1 MTATDRD
8 FPDAPD
14 GFLRDPIETYVRPV
28 LQDLAKQTSLTPPAL
43 IQALGPRYTIVRE
56 LGQGGMARVY
66 LAFDHSLQR
75 QVAVKVLQP
84 EISDAITAK
93 RFLREIEMT
102 AQLHHSRIVPVHDR
116 GEAAGL
122 LYYIMQ
128 HFEGGSLRERLE
140 GSGPLSITDTIA
152 IAKDVAGALDYAHAH
167 GIVHRDIKPEN
178 ILLETE
184 GAFVADFG
192 VARLVEAERKK
203 LTQTGMVIGTPYY
216 MSPEQA
222 DAGQAI
228 DGRSDV
234 YALGCV
240 VYEMLAG
247 EPPFTGPDRR
257 AVAAKHAAAPTP
269 DLTLV
274 RKTVTADMQHV
285 IETALQKTPADRY
298 PTAGAFVAALEHA
311 SLSGTT
317 ARPYSKRRKIAI
329 VASVGLV
336 AVAAVAL
343 STRRGSAPVA
353 LDPQKLVIAPI
364 TVHDSSLAQWR
375 MNTVDWLSRTLD
387 GAGPIRTVPASVIA
401 RKTRGTADTDPVE
414 LAAGLG
420 AGLVVDGSLARAGH
434 DSLRLVMIM
443 RDVQTN
449 TILTEISR
457 SDQESRFDRLMDSA
471 TVALLR
477 GMRHSGSPGPLVYAS
492 IGSHSLPAI
501 KAFLRG
507 EELYR
512 RLDLPNARIAYDEAV
527 RLDSNFAPALNKLSM
542 TIWYLQFRND
552 NVTDALL
559 RRAIRNNK
567 QLGAR
572 DSLLLLADSIAAF
585 APPGNQSSQRV
596 LAVLDGLAKRY
607 EDDAEIW
614 DLYGNVALSRA
625 FYVWNPPS
633 PFSAENVRTLLE
645 HAVTLDSLNVDAL
658 ATSAMISVTLGDSTA
673 ARRRLG
679 GCLQTAP
686 FGLGRTTC
694 ALLLMALDHPNDAA
708 TLDSLRTAPVWVQAQ
723 VLTAF
728 WELPDANETGVELA
742 QHIARNAPQNEISTP
757 DFNATMALARGLAA
771 RGHLG
776 DAWRLV
782 SQQHIRDPGF
792 GLPGEIAA
800 LGGAESDSVAAL
812 LRRSPTPLQRA
823 EEWGTVWWL
832 IARQDTTLLHAIAR
846 SGFLGRDWLGTDLGR
861 KLSAYYAVLATANSR
876 LARGDTASALR
887 ILLAMPDTL
896 CFSCEPFRFAT
907 ARLLAAT
914 GRLEEAARW
923 FSPTPTIGEMGP
935 LAVMWRLERAR
946 LSERMGH
953 RSEAIDDYRYV
964 AAMWQHADSVLLPYV
979 AESRRALER
988 LGSDR

>member
-1 MTATDRD
+1 MRPTDRD

-28 LQDLAKQTSLTPPAL
+28 LQDLAQQTSRIPPAL
-43 IQALGPRYTIVRE
+43 IQALGPRYAIVRE

-75 QVAVKVLQP
+75 HVAVKVLQP
-84 EISDAITAK
+84 EVSDAITAE

-140 GSGPLSITDTIA
+140 RSGPLSITDTIA

-178 ILLETE
+178 ILLEAE

-222 DAGQAI
+222 DAGQAV
-228 DGRSDV
+228 DGRSDI

-257 AVAAKHAAAPTP
+257 AVAAKHAAAPPP

-274 RKTVTADMQHV
+274 RNTVTADMQHV
-285 IETALQKTPADRY
+285 IETALQKTPADRH
-298 PTAGAFVAALEHA
+298 PTAGAFVTALERA
-311 SLSGTT
+311 SLRGAVT
-317 ARPYSKRRKIAI
+317 RPFSKGRKIAI
-329 VASVGLV
+329 AASVGV
-336 AVAAVAL
+336 VVVAAIVL
-343 STRRGSAPVA
+343 SAPRGSARLV
-353 LDPQKLVIAPI
+353 LDPEKLVIAPI
-364 TVHDSSLAQWR
+364 TVHDSGLMEWR
-375 MNTVDWLSRTLD
+375 MSTVDWLSRTLD

-401 RKTRGTADTDPVE
+401 RKTRASPDADPIE
-414 LAAGLG
+414 LARGLG

-443 RDVQTN
+443 RDVRTN
-449 TILTEISR
+449 TILTEIST

-492 IGSHSLPAI
+492 IGSSSLPAI

-512 RLDLPNARIAYDEAV
+512 RLDLPNARIAYGEAV
-527 RLDSNFAPALNKLSM
+527 RLDSNFAPALNKLSITM
-542 TIWYLQFRND
+542 GWLQFGGD
-552 NVTDALL
+552 NGSDAFLL
-559 RRAIRNNK
+559 RAIQNNK
-567 QLGAR
+567 GLGAR
-572 DSLLLLADSIAAF
+572 DSLLLLADSVLVF
-585 APPGNQSSQRV
+585 APLGNQTSQRA
-596 LAVLDGLAKRY
+596 LAILDGLARRY

-614 DLYGNVALSRA
+614 DFYANIVLGRA
-625 FYVWNPPS
+625 PYIWNSSHPPS
-633 PFSAENVRTLLE
+633 VENARNLFE
-645 HAVTLDSLNVDAL
+645 HAVALDSLNVDAL
-658 ATSAMISVTLGDSTA
+658 ATSAMTSITLGDSIT
-673 ARRRLG
+673 ARRRLD

-686 FGLGRTTC
+686 IGFGRTTC
-694 ALLLMALDHPNDAA
+694 ALLRAALDHPNDAA
-708 TLDSLRTAPVWVQAQ
+708 TPMMLPTAPVWAQAQ
-723 VLTAF
+723 VLFAF
-728 WELPDANETGVELA
+728 AELPDANETGVAMARLM
-742 QHIARNAPQNEISTP
+742 ARNAPPNDARAP
-757 DFNATMALARGLAA
+757 DFNMTMALARLLAA
-771 RGHLG
+771 RGHLAE
-776 DAWRLV
+776 AWRLV
-782 SQQHIRDPGF
+782 SRQEIKIPGPALA
-792 GLPGEIAA
+792 GQIAA
-800 LGGAESDSVAAL
+800 LGGAESDSMAAL
-812 LRRSPTPLQRA
+812 LRRSPMPLQRA

-832 IARQDTTLLHAIAR
+832 IARKDTTLLHGLAR
-846 SGFLGRDWLGTDLGR
+846 QSGLDVLRADWRR
-861 KLSAYYAVLATANSR
+861 KIFAYYAVLAKAHST

-887 ILLAMPDTL
+887 ILLAMPDSVCWT
-896 CFSCEPFRFAT
+896 CETFRFTT

-914 GRLEEAARW
+914 GRLDEAARW
-923 FSPTPTIGEMGP
+923 FSASPTIWDMGP

-953 RSEAIDDYRYV
+953 RAEAIDDYRYV
-964 AAMWQHADSVLLPYV
+964 AGMWQHADSVLLPYV

-988 LGSDR
+988 LSSDR